1 MAAVALGTICAAAPM
16 GCAAII
22 VKSDGNSDPP
32 VSAATEGSVWATRAA
47 SASTVIKDATV
58 DVVSARR
65 EIPANIPKSWSLS
78 PSLSYSLQAFQIIAG
93 IERLCSALGPNTH
106 VHVTC
111 NIHNINTRTR
121 TNTEKNKHKQEQQ

>member
-1 MAAVALGTICAAAPM
+1 MADVALATICAAALM

-58 DVVSARR
+58 DVVSAQKGNSYKYPY
-65 EIPANIPKSWSLS
+65 IIVSISLS
-78 PSLSYSLQAFQIIAG
+78 VCFTAG
-93 IERLCSALGPNTH
+93 IPNH
-106 VHVTC
+106 RGH
-111 NIHNINTRTR
+111 
-121 TNTEKNKHKQEQQ
+121 